1 MLCCTIALG
10 MWRCSG
16 NRLQVT
22 DHNAAN
28 YRWPR
33 SRIVRPGRYALGCL
47 TTPCQT
53 LPSKY
58 KRAPVMNVRT
68 LTIARRAGL
77 GFTLISLLVALL
89 GWFALVQMSTIRQS
103 EVAVETNWL
112 PSMRVVNDIREIM
125 LRIRTISLRM
135 ALDTDPASI
144 PTYRG
149 QLDVRLGDLNK
160 KLDILK
166 TFVDTPEE
174 SSLTEQFLVTM
185 GQYRSALDR
194 SFVLA
199 TQGDSAGLN
208 KLLLIDMKQI
218 VDGSGKQ
225 LNDLADFYVTKVDA
239 EGKSA
244 EAQYS
249 KSRDIVIAFVLLAA
263 LCTIG
268 LALWLTRSIVRPLQR
283 AVNAAEQVAQGDL
296 THTIEVDGDDE
307 VTRLLRA
314 LATMQVNL
322 RDAMRHIGSS
332 ATQLASAATELN
344 SVTEDSYR
352 GLHQQN
358 AEIDQ
363 AATAINEM
371 TSAVEEVARN
381 AVSTSDASS
390 QSSTSAQAGQTRV
403 IETVQSI
410 QTLTDNVQST
420 SALVQN
426 LANQSQDIG
435 KVLDVIRSIAE
446 QTNLLAL
453 NAAIEAARAGESGR
467 GFAVVADE
475 VRALAHRTQQSTL
488 EIDSMVSAMRS
499 GSAQALDSM
508 NISRDRA
515 DSTLS
520 LAKGAGESLS
530 EITASINQISE
541 RNLVIAS
548 AAEEQAQVSREVDR
562 NIVNIRDLSMQ
573 STQGANQISAS
584 SHELSRLAADL
595 NQVVSR
601 FKV

>member
-1 MLCCTIALG
+1 M
-10 MWRCSG
+10 
-16 NRLQVT
+16 
-22 DHNAAN
+22 
-28 YRWPR
+28 
-33 SRIVRPGRYALGCL
+33 
-47 TTPCQT
+47 T
-53 LPSKY
+53 L
-58 KRAPVMNVRT
+58 RN

-89 GWFALVQMSTIRQS
+89 GWFAMVQMSAIRES

-112 PSMRVVNDIREIM
+112 PSMRVVGDIRENM

-135 ALDTDPASI
+135 ALDPDPKNIA
-144 PTYRG
+144 TYRS
-149 QLDVRLGDLNK
+149 QLDVRNQDLNK
-160 KLDILK
+160 KLELFAS
-166 TFVDTPEE
+166 FVDTPEE
-174 SSLTEQFLVTM
+174 KALSDQFRATL
-185 GQYRSALDR
+185 GEYQKALDK
-194 SFVLA
+194 SFLIA
-199 TQGDSAGLN
+199 AQNDREALN
-208 KLLLIDMKQI
+208 KLLLVDMKTI

-225 LNDLADFYVTKVDA
+225 LADLGEFYAQRVDA
-239 EGKSA
+239 EGKAA
-244 EAQYS
+244 EEQYD
-249 KSRDIVIAFVLLAA
+249 KSRNIVFIFVVLAGLGTIA
-263 LCTIG
+263 
-268 LALWLTRSIVRPLQR
+268 LALLLTRSIVRPLEV
-283 AVNAAEQVAQGDL
+283 AVTAAEHVANGDL
-296 THTIEVDGDDE
+296 TQRITVDGSDE
-307 VTRLLRA
+307 VTRLLVA
-314 LATMQVNL
+314 LDKMQVNL
-322 RDAMRHIGSS
+322 RSAMQHIGSS

-381 AVSTSDASS
+381 AVSTSDASNHS
-390 QSSTSAQAGQTRV
+390 NRSAQAGQARV
-403 IETVQSI
+403 VETVQSI
-410 QTLTDNVQST
+410 QTLTTNVQAT

-426 LANQSQDIG
+426 LADQSQDIG

-488 EIDSMVSAMRS
+488 EIDKMVSAMRS
-499 GSAQALDSM
+499 GSAQALESM
-508 NISRDRA
+508 LTSSERA
-515 DSTLS
+515 SETLT
-520 LAKGAGESLS
+520 LAQGAGESLTD
-530 EITASINQISE
+530 ITSSINQISE

-548 AAEEQAQVSREVDR
+548 AAEEQAQVAREVDR

-584 SHELSRLAADL
+584 SNELSRLAGDL
-595 NQVVSR
+595 NQVVAR

>member
-1 MLCCTIALG
+1 
-10 MWRCSG
+10 
-16 NRLQVT
+16 
-22 DHNAAN
+22 
-28 YRWPR
+28 
-33 SRIVRPGRYALGCL
+33 
-47 TTPCQT
+47 
-53 LPSKY
+53 
-58 KRAPVMNVRT
+58 MNLRK

-89 GWFALVQMSTIRQS
+89 GWFALAQMSTIRQS

-160 KLDILK
+160 KLDTLK

-174 SSLTEQFLVTM
+174 KTLNDQFLVTM
-185 GQYRSALDR
+185 GQYRTALDR

-199 TQGDSAGLN
+199 GQGDSAGLN

-244 EAQYS
+244 EAQYD
-249 KSRDIVIAFVLLAA
+249 KSRNIVIVFVVIAA

-268 LALWLTRSIVRPLQR
+268 LALWLTRSIVSPLQR
-283 AVNAAEQVAQGDL
+283 AVTAAEQVAAGDL
-296 THTIEVDGDDE
+296 THSIEVDGEDE

-314 LATMQVNL
+314 LALMQGNL

-352 GLHQQN
+352 GLNQQN

-390 QSSTSAQAGQTRV
+390 QSSNSAQAGQTRV

-410 QTLTDNVQST
+410 EILTDNVQATST
-420 SALVQN
+420 LVQN

-488 EIDSMVSAMRS
+488 EIDSMVNAMRS
-499 GSAQALDSM
+499 GSAQALESM
-508 NISRDRA
+508 NTSRERA
-515 DSTLS
+515 SSTLS

-530 EITASINQISE
+530 EITSSINQISE

-573 STQGANQISAS
+573 STQGANQISVS

-595 NQVVSR
+595 NQVVLR